1 MLKRFDNYDELY
13 NSFKWFI
20 PEHYNIASDT
30 IEKFANTERI
40 ALKHVLDDGN
50 HEEFS
55 FKYLNQ
61 KSNQLANVLDSVSL
75 KDDDRVGIILGQC
88 PETILSHMAC
98 FKSGKISIPLFS
110 LFGDDALLFRLKDS
124 GATTVICDNLSL
136 EKILRINE
144 FLPCLKNI
152 ISINRLKSDNKILS
166 FYELIH
172 NASDE
177 YKNVE
182 SKSNDPALIIYTSGT
197 TGDPKGALLPHKVL
211 LGHIPGV
218 EMPHEFLTSNTPV
231 TDCFWTPA
239 DWAWIGGLFDVLMP
253 SLFFGIPVI
262 SYRSSKFDP
271 EFTFNLLEKQ
281 NIKNTFIPPT
291 ALKMMKSFNQNIER
305 KNLKLRTLGSG
316 GEALGEELLKWGRE
330 ILNVGI
336 NEFYGQTE
344 CNLTISN
351 CGLIMKQKLGSIG
364 KPVPGHNVRLV
375 NKEGNFIKK
384 ENEEGEIV
392 VKSTSPTTFLGYWN
406 NDIETEK
413 KIIDGW
419 LHTGDYATLDEQ
431 GYFYFKGRKD
441 DLINSSGYRIGPS
454 EIENTILSIDE
465 VEMAAV
471 VGVPDDLRGQIIK
484 AVIVPR
490 NKTYIDSQNPELKDK
505 IKNKVKNKLAA
516 HEYPR
521 IIEFVNELPLT
532 TTGKIKRNI
541 IRENHLRKIN
551 ERKI

>member
-13 NSFKWFI
+13 NSFRWSI
-20 PEHYNIASDT
+20 PENYNIASDT
-30 IEKFANTERI
+30 IDKFSNSERI

-50 HEEFS
+50 CNEFT
-55 FKYLNQ
+55 FKYLQ
-61 KSNQLANVLDSVSL
+61 QISNQLANVLDHLSF
-75 KDDDRVGIILGQC
+75 KNDDRVGIILGQC
-88 PETILSHMAC
+88 PETVLSHMAC

-124 GATTVICDNLSL
+124 GASTVICDDLSI
-136 EKILRINE
+136 EKIKRINE

-152 ISINRLKSDNKILS
+152 ISINRKKSDSKVLS
-166 FYELIH
+166 FYELIS
-172 NASDE
+172 NASDK

-218 EMPHEFLTSNTPV
+218 EMPHEFLTSSHPV

-253 SLFFGIPVI
+253 ALFFGIPVI

-271 EFTFNLLEKQ
+271 EFTFTLLEKYEV
-281 NIKNTFIPPT
+281 KNTFIPPT
-291 ALKMMKSFNQNIER
+291 ALKMMKSFNQNFKG

-316 GEALGEELLKWGRE
+316 GESLGQELLKWGKE
-330 ILNVGI
+330 IFDVGI

-364 KPVPGHNVRLV
+364 KPVPGHNVRLM
-375 NKEGNFIKK
+375 NKEGSFIND

-392 VKSTSPTTFLGYWN
+392 VNSSSPSTFLGYWN
-406 NDIETEK
+406 NKSETEK

-419 LHTGDYATLDEQ
+419 LHTGDYATLDED

-471 VGVPDDLRGQIIK
+471 VGVPDDLRGQIVK
-484 AVIVPR
+484 AVIVPK
-490 NKTYIDSQNPELKDK
+490 NKFYINNQNLELKDK
-505 IKNKVKNKLAA
+505 IKNKVKDKLAA

-521 IIEFVNELPLT
+521 IIEFVHELPLT

-541 IRENHLRKIN
+541 IRENHLKEN
-551 ERKI
+551 K

>member
-13 NSFKWFI
+13 SSFRWSI
-20 PEHYNIASDT
+20 PENYNIASDT
-30 IEKFANTERI
+30 IDKFSNSERI

-50 HEEFS
+50 CNEFT
-55 FKYLNQ
+55 FKYLQQ
-61 KSNQLANVLDSVSL
+61 KSNQLANVLDHLSF
-75 KDDDRVGIILGQC
+75 KNDDRVGIILGQC

-110 LFGDDALLFRLKDS
+110 LFGDDALLFRLKDC
-124 GATTVICDNLSL
+124 GASTVICDDLSI
-136 EKILRINE
+136 EKIKRINE

-152 ISINRLKSDNKILS
+152 ISINRKKSDAKVLS
-166 FYELIH
+166 FYELIS
-172 NASDE
+172 NASDK

-218 EMPHEFLTSNTPV
+218 EMPHEFLTSSHPV

-253 SLFFGIPVI
+253 ALFFGIPVI

-271 EFTFNLLEKQ
+271 EFTFTLLEKYEV
-281 NIKNTFIPPT
+281 KNTFIPPT
-291 ALKMMKSFNQNIER
+291 ALKMMKSFNQNFKG

-316 GEALGEELLKWGRE
+316 GESLGQELLKWGKE
-330 ILNVGI
+330 IFDVGI

-364 KPVPGHNVRLV
+364 KPVPGHNVRLM
-375 NKEGNFIKK
+375 NKEGSFIND

-392 VKSTSPTTFLGYWN
+392 VNSSSPSTFLGYWN
-406 NDIETEK
+406 NKSETEK
-413 KIIDGW
+413 K
-419 LHTGDYATLDEQ
+419 
-431 GYFYFKGRKD
+431 
-441 DLINSSGYRIGPS
+441 N
-454 EIENTILSIDE
+454 N
-465 VEMAAV
+465 
-471 VGVPDDLRGQIIK
+471 
-484 AVIVPR
+484 
-490 NKTYIDSQNPELKDK
+490 
-505 IKNKVKNKLAA
+505 
-516 HEYPR
+516 
-521 IIEFVNELPLT
+521 
-532 TTGKIKRNI
+532 
-541 IRENHLRKIN
+541 
-551 ERKI
+551 